1 MDLLV
6 NKFQKLI
13 QCIRYRRIVLG
24 KIGKHNDLR
33 PGILLTSTS
42 IIGNYNH
49 IGDRVMI
56 GNATIGNYC
65 SIAPDVKIGQSH
77 HSIDYVTTSQKISS
91 INIGYSL
98 LKKRAIIENDV
109 WIGANVVILEGVSI
123 SDGAIIGAGAVVTRD
138 VPPYAIVGG
147 VPARII
153 RYRFSQEIIDSLLRI
168 QWWNWDVEQIK
179 SRQSDFYG
187 DIESFV
193 NKYLE

>member
-109 WIGANVVILEGVSI
+109 WIGANAVVMQGVTIGTGSVV
-123 SDGAIIGAGAVVTRD
+123 GANAVVTKD
-138 VPPYAIVGG
+138 IPPYSVAVGI
-147 VPARII
+147 PAHVI
-153 RYRFSQEIIDSLLRI
+153 RKRFNDQVIDSLLFSKWWENDLQDALLIVKRI
-168 QWWNWDVEQIK
+168 NADLNIYK
-179 SRQSDFYG
+179 G
-187 DIESFV
+187 D
-193 NKYLE
+193 

>member
-1 MDLLV
+1 MLV

-109 WIGANVVILEGVSI
+109 WIGANAVVMQGVTIGTGSVV
-123 SDGAIIGAGAVVTRD
+123 GANAVVTKD
-138 VPPYAIVGG
+138 IPPYSVAVGI
-147 VPARII
+147 PAHVI
-153 RYRFSQEIIDSLLRI
+153 RKRFNDQVIDSLLFSKWWENDLQDALLIVKRI
-168 QWWNWDVEQIK
+168 NADLNIYK
-179 SRQSDFYG
+179 G
-187 DIESFV
+187 D
-193 NKYLE
+193 